1 MPILFSYPFIL
12 LCFYFLGL
20 SELDISNNSELES
33 RGLELLL
40 KVRRTYISLAYSM
53 KINIF
58 RNIYEY
64 LVFFDFLEFLLGGW

>member
-64 LVFFDFLEFLLGGW
+64 LVFF